1 MTSQK
6 NLNLELISRDEILMG
21 RDIEFPLTQEF
32 EWNLAKLLKSL
43 NKLRLAYGKP
53 MIVTSGYRPG
63 SYNKNAKGAKLSCH
77 LTCEAAD
84 FKDTDGSFAKW
95 CLQNINHLVENDLYM
110 EEPAHTKGWVHLQ
123 IRPTR
128 SGRRVFLP

>member
-1 MTSQK
+1 MNST
-6 NLNLELISRDEILMG
+6 NLPKRLITRDEVLMG
-21 RDIEFPLTQEF
+21 RDKEYPLTPEF
-32 EWNLAKLLKSL
+32 EVNLEKLLVSM
-43 NKLRLAYGKP
+43 NMIRIAYGKP

-63 SYNKNAKGAKLSCH
+63 PYNKSAKGAKLSCH

-84 FKDTDGSFAKW
+84 FRDVDGSFAKW
-95 CLQNINHLVENDLYM
+95 CMQNMKHLVAADVYM

-123 IRPTR
+123 VRPTK